1 MSEAILTRDQLV
13 FDQFQIAPGTDVVD
27 VEFFK
32 QPAGINLN
40 TNPLSLTLDES
51 PDIQNMVINDQG
63 LYTTGPYAG
72 LVASLS
78 TTILSNFVLRNDTG
92 RVFIAAA
99 TDGFYV
105 RGESNNYTLMT
116 GASFTGLFAG
126 DRFKFTSWG
135 NKVLAT
141 NPLVGLYELDPV
153 LKIARKITT
162 APDGAQSIAVLSGR
176 VVLSGFLNAPA
187 RIQWSAKFDS
197 DDWTGLG
204 AGYEDLDPSPT
215 GGINTV
221 YGVFPYSDIGSIV
234 VRQDSVYSM
243 VATDAF
249 DAPFRFSVRYSNIG
263 CTAQFSVD
271 YYPGGC
277 VFATYEDIIVI
288 TQDSVKSIG
297 KRIVNRKI
305 LLGMTNS
312 TIYKNGFGAYNPGT
326 NQYWFAHRVDTPF
339 FYVYDFRRDSWT
351 TVAAPTGVYNLT
363 FTGAQQGRVY
373 ADVAGVAQYNFL
385 QGTMEL
391 LGDQNVRRFTEML
404 YTVANNEYTYQGE
417 VDLISTIASIATRDI
432 NAGKYQDSI
441 TIVSVELSWFRSNL
455 VAAVPVNVYYSIDN
469 GANWASYSQLNA
481 IATPGVQGFYYTQA
495 IQKTITGRQIRFRIE
510 FPVVT
515 LGTDQASTILG
526 FSVRVQK
533 SATIYEA

>member
-1 MSEAILTRDQLV
+1 MSEPIEQRTQLV

-40 TNPLSLTLDES
+40 TNPLALSLDES

-63 LYTTGPYAG
+63 LYTTGPYTA

-78 TTILSNFVLRNDTG
+78 ATILSNFALRNDTG

-105 RGESNNYTLMT
+105 RGEENNYVAMT

-135 NKVLAT
+135 DKVLAT
-141 NPLVGLYELDPV
+141 NPLVGLYMLDPV
-153 LKIARKITT
+153 LKTARKITT
-162 APDGAQSIAVLSGR
+162 APEGAQFISVLSGR
-176 VVLSGFLNAPA
+176 VVLSGFLNTPA
-187 RIQWSAKFDS
+187 RVQWSAKFDS
-197 DDWTGLG
+197 DDWSGLG

-221 YGVFPYSDIGSIV
+221 YAVFPYSDIGAIV
-234 VRQDSVYSM
+234 LRQDSVYSM

-249 DAPFRFSVRYSNIG
+249 DSPFRFSVRYSNIG
-263 CTAQFSVD
+263 CTAQFSAD

-277 VFATYEDIIVI
+277 IFATYEDIIVV

-326 NQYWFAHRVDTPF
+326 NQYWFAHRVNTSY
-339 FYVYDFRRDSWT
+339 FYVYDFLRNTWT
-351 TVAAPTGVYNLT
+351 TVAAPSAVYNLT
-363 FTGAQQGRVY
+363 FVGSQQGSVY
-373 ADVAGVAQYNFL
+373 GSPVAAYSL
-385 QGTMEL
+385 ITGTMEL
-391 LGDQNVRRFTEML
+391 LFDQNVRRFTEML

-417 VDLISTIASIATRDI
+417 VDLISSTSSIATRDI